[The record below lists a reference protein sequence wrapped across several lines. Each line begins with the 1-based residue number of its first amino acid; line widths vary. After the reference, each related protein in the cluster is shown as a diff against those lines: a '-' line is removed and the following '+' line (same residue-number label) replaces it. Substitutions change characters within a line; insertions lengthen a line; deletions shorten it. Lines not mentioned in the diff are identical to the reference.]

1 MCKINS
7 NEHNILSHKCNDLKF
22 CEHEFNSAQSANFVS
37 TNLKIPVQRFYGIL
51 QNAECACST
60 LSLEN
65 LTGEGEWHANRLELY

>member
-1 MCKINS
+1 MYVLRICGQ
-7 NEHNILSHKCNDLKF
+7 F
-22 CEHEFNSAQSANFVS
+22 NFV
-37 TNLKIPVQRFYGIL
+37 TCDGIL